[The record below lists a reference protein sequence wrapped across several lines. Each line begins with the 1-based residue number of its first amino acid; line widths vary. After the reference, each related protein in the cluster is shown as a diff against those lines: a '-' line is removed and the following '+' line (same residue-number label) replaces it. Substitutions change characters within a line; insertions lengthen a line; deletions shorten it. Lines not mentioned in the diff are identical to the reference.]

1 MVKCRKSECGLF
13 VPQPGQGDTV
23 DITLVYQ
30 DGLAVETPTEFDDFS
45 AQADRDYS
53 DCTEAAEHAGY
64 LERVMEENG
73 FEPYFGEWWHF
84 SDTDTYAV
92 EEEVMPPS
100 DCEE

>member
-1 MVKCRKSECGLF
+1 MIFRHRQTGITAIAQRRRSTPDIWRELWRK
-13 VPQPGQGDTV
+13 
-23 DITLVYQ
+23 
-30 DGLAVETPTEFDDFS
+30 
-45 AQADRDYS
+45 
-53 DCTEAAEHAGY
+53 
-64 LERVMEENG
+64 NG

>member
-1 MVKCRKSECGLF
+1 MIFRHRQTG
-13 VPQPGQGDTV
+13 
-23 DITLVYQ
+23 IT
-30 DGLAVETPTEFDDFS
+30 AI
-45 AQADRDYS
+45 AQ
-53 DCTEAAEHAGY
+53 
-64 LERVMEENG
+64 NG